1 METVKP
7 VYIEDATREQLIAQ
21 IELMFIRE
29 EIHEKNNELFD
40 TWTDTF
46 FRAHGLEHLIKP
58 YHDYIAECL
67 DQEDENEH

>member
-21 IELMFIRE
+21 IEVLFRRE
-29 EIHEKNNELFD
+29 EIHEETNDLFSE
-40 TWTDTF
+40 WTDTF
-46 FRAHGLEHLIKP
+46 FRAHGLEHLIEP

-67 DQEDENEH
+67 DQEDEDEL